1 MGFGL
6 KLALFG
12 GSFDPPHLG
21 HLAFARL
28 ALDVLAPDRFLWMPA
43 GRQWQKP
50 DQVMAAGE
58 HRVQMLQRLIAGE
71 PRFAVDDRELHRRGP
86 SFTADTLNEFAQQH
100 PGAELMFLIG
110 QDQYAR
116 LPTWYRAE
124 TVAALATL
132 VVVPRAGEAVVT
144 PPGMPEHRLQV
155 LDLPNTPISSTAVR
169 EAIAHGDDISP
180 LVGADVAS
188 YIDSHRL
195 YGKKP

>member
-1 MGFGL
+1 M

-21 HLAFARL
+21 HLAFAKF
-28 ALDVLAPDRFLWMPA
+28 ALDALAPDRLLWLPA

-50 DQVMAAGE
+50 DQVMAAPR

-71 PRFAVDDRELHRRGP
+71 PRFVIDERELHRRGP
-86 SFTADTLNEFAQQH
+86 SFTADSLREFAAQY

-116 LPTWYRAE
+116 LPTWYRVE
-124 TVAALATL
+124 VVTELATL

-144 PPGMPEHRLQV
+144 PPGLGRHRLQV
-155 LDLPNTPISSTAVR
+155 LQMPEIPYSSTAVR
-169 EAIAHGDDISP
+169 QALARGEDVSP
-180 LVGADVAS
+180 MVGAEVAS
-188 YIDSHRL
+188 YIASHRL
-195 YGKKP
+195 YEKKP

>member
-1 MGFGL
+1 M
-6 KLALFG
+6 KIALFG

-21 HLAFARL
+21 HLAFARF
-28 ALDVLAPDRFLWMPA
+28 ALDALAPERLLWLPA
-43 GRQWQKP
+43 GRPWQKP
-50 DQVMAAGE
+50 DQVMAAGV
-58 HRVQMLQRLIAGE
+58 HRIAMIRCLIAGE

-86 SFTADTLNEFAQQH
+86 SFTADTLREFKIEYPA
-100 PGAELMFLIG
+100 AELSFLIG

-124 TVAALATL
+124 TVVELATL

-144 PPGMPEHRLQV
+144 PPGMPPHRLQV
-155 LDLPNTPISSTAVR
+155 LDLPDTPISSTAVR
-169 EAIAHGDDISP
+169 EALACGDDISP

-188 YIDSHRL
+188 YIASHRL

>member
-1 MGFGL
+1 MR
-6 KLALFG
+6 LALFG

-21 HLAFARL
+21 HLAFARF
-28 ALDVLAPDRFLWMPA
+28 ALEALAPQRLLWLPA

-50 DQVMAAGE
+50 DQVMAAGA
-58 HRVQMLQRLIAGE
+58 HRVQMLRLLMAGE
-71 PRFAVDDRELHRRGP
+71 PRFVVDDRELHRRGP
-86 SFTADTLNEFAQQH
+86 SFTADTLGEFKAEA
-100 PGAELMFLIG
+100 PDAELMFLIG

-124 TVAALATL
+124 AVAQLATL

-144 PPGMPEHRLQV
+144 PPGMPPHRLQV
-155 LDLPNTPISSTAVR
+155 LYLPDTPISSTAVR
-169 EAIAHGDDISP
+169 DAIVRGDDICP

>member
-1 MGFGL
+1 MR
-6 KLALFG
+6 LALFG

-21 HLAFARL
+21 HLAFARF
-28 ALDVLAPDRFLWMPA
+28 ALEALAPERLLWLPA

-50 DQVMAAGE
+50 DQIMAAGV
-58 HRVQMLQRLIAGE
+58 HRVQMLQLLTAGE
-71 PRFAVDDRELHRRGP
+71 PRFVIDDRELHRRGP
-86 SFTADTLNEFAQQH
+86 SFTADTLREFKVEA

-124 TVAALATL
+124 TVAQLATL

-144 PPGMPEHRLQV
+144 PPGMPPHRLQV
-155 LDLPNTPISSTAVR
+155 LNLPDTPLSSTAVR
-169 EAIAHGDDISP
+169 DAIARGDDISP
-180 LVGADVAS
+180 MVGADVAR